1 MNQKYELGKKGEQ
14 LAAEYLRHQGYR
26 IEAERWKMRHLELD
40 LIAIDPTSGEIVF
53 IEVKTRKSAAYG
65 TPEQAVDYKKMMNMV
80 YAADAY
86 IKKFRVD
93 RDWRFDIIAII
104 DNGQQTPHIE
114 HFKEAFYPPLG

>member
-14 LAAEYLRHQGYR
+14 LAAEFLRKHGYR

-40 LIAIDPTSGEIVF
+40 LIAIDQASGEIVF

-65 TPEQAVDYKKMMNMV
+65 APEQAVDHKKIMNMV
-80 YAADAY
+80 HAADAY

-93 RDWRFDIIAII
+93 RDWRFDIISII

-114 HFKEAFYPPLG
+114 HFKDAFYPPLG